1 MLCSRKGIGLGMRNQ
16 TIKWVIVVACVIVC
30 CVCLS
35 LLRGGL
41 DKTVT
46 VQQEDILHDA
56 FQNVE
61 AQMQF
66 TEVEAAAEPYQ
77 AALDGDRIYYLGDA
91 AEGASAPVEGAA
103 LYALAYEDSSAEFEI
118 IEGKQGEKSAKDAL
132 KLIKDGNREHV
143 DRDTLLQ
150 WTWDDGEESDTRSF
164 YGVNGV
170 LGTEYQLPQE
180 AKYFGLWN
188 GKLYW
193 FGTEAQKT
201 ILAVQNMEPGSV
213 RNVIA
218 EGVRMPE
225 TDLWINDGYLAYIEE
240 KQNRIVQMLL
250 EDQKET
256 VKLAIAGFSPQ
267 SVQSN
272 ARYIVCADETGE
284 SLVYDVLAKE
294 TYGLGNADVMNGSV
308 QLYLRWDQ
316 VWMIQDQKQVVIY
329 DLTDKTKSTMQL
341 PEAEYTGFD
350 VDCDGK
356 LLAYSSQGK
365 KFVVAAYADA
375 KTA

>member
-1 MLCSRKGIGLGMRNQ
+1 MLCSGKGSGLGMRNQ

-46 VQQEDILHDA
+46 VQQEDILHDG
-56 FQNVE
+56 FQSVE

-103 LYALAYEDSSAEFEI
+103 LYALAYEDSAAEFEI
-118 IEGKQGEKSAKDAL
+118 IEDKQGEKSAKDAL

-170 LGTEYQLPQE
+170 LGTGYQLPQE

-201 ILAVQNMEPGSV
+201 ILAEQNMEPGSV

-225 TDLWINDGYLAYIEE
+225 TDLWINDG
-240 KQNRIVQMLL
+240 
-250 EDQKET
+250 
-256 VKLAIAGFSPQ
+256 
-267 SVQSN
+267 
-272 ARYIVCADETGE
+272 
-284 SLVYDVLAKE
+284 
-294 TYGLGNADVMNGSV
+294 
-308 QLYLRWDQ
+308 
-316 VWMIQDQKQVVIY
+316 
-329 DLTDKTKSTMQL
+329 
-341 PEAEYTGFD
+341 
-350 VDCDGK
+350 
-356 LLAYSSQGK
+356 
-365 KFVVAAYADA
+365 
-375 KTA
+375 